1 MAGAIVETID
11 VDAGPGIAGLKEFT
25 DALEQAADKWAEFQ
39 AKMDSGLAGG
49 SADKLAASM
58 DEAAAA
64 ISAAADK
71 AASSLERIGEASD
84 SAAGGVE
91 RLDEAAAT
99 AGGSLDEAAA
109 GADAAAA
116 ASDRLAESADAA
128 SASLDRQAVSGK
140 AASDSAGESAAASE
154 GFGSTAKL
162 ALLGIGVAAAYGIDK
177 AMKFQSQMLL
187 LNTQAGVSMPNVKK
201 MSQGVLEISTQT
213 GQSLSNVSESAYHV
227 ASNMASMGSTV
238 PNMLN
243 AVKVAAQ
250 GATVGHA
257 NMVDVTNALTAA
269 IASGI
274 PGVKNYQQA
283 MGVLNSTVGSGDMT
297 MQDLADAFGTGMVAS
312 VKGYGLSIKDVGAA
326 LATFGDNNIRGA
338 KAGTDLRMAVQALAV
353 PVSTA
358 APELAKLGLTTNSLA
373 KDMQS
378 GGLLKALD
386 DLQSKFTKNGIT
398 AKNEGQVITD
408 LFGKKAGVGLS
419 LLMEQMDRLQSKYPA
434 LTKGANDFG
443 AAWQKTQ
450 ETPAQKWKE
459 LGAGLQASAVNFG
472 TSLLPAFSAAAGF
485 ADKILDDINST
496 KGAADG
502 LAVAFGAAVAVF
514 TTKKLVSGVQEA
526 FETGEKALGVLG
538 KIGQTIGIPGA
549 DKLAGAGQG
558 SASSSMAGAADT
570 QSAAAKTM
578 ADAAATQASAA
589 DKMASAATG
598 QETAGA
604 EEETA
609 ASGQK
614 VAGAEEDA
622 GGGLLGKG
630 GITGAVGTAGIGLII
645 SSLIDSALKGQKNS
659 QGNWLDNA
667 FGTPSKSGWNNWGS
681 FGHDVGDMWGAL
693 PGGAGN
699 AAAASSG
706 GTSRFESRFGIPAP
720 GTPAAPA
727 KIPEPDTSALEAA
740 KSKVQAEMSQIND
753 LISQGKAAKIP
764 APDLSALEEGKAKAE
779 RDLDNINAELKTAL
793 TKPAKVASPDMSALA
808 GAKATAA
815 QDAAGIHTAA
825 QDPLSK
831 PVKATAPDL
840 SAYAA
845 AHGAAAA
852 DGASISLGLASG
864 ILSEEG
870 AVVAAANQ
878 VASAATAAM
887 ARATDS
893 HSPSKVTEK
902 IGASVAEGLV
912 VGMEGGTAAVNAA
925 ATALGKNVAKATDI
939 TSIDSNVT
947 KLLGYVPKGDTG
959 LSKWLKDDE
968 AKLTGLANKR
978 QTLETEITDSQ
989 QIAQQALSNSSILNA
1004 ASYTPALAASNGP
1017 QSSYATV
1024 QGLQSMLADQQAFTQ
1039 QIGQLKK
1046 QGLNATSLNQ
1056 LVQGGAS
1063 SGLPITAGL
1072 IGNKGAIAQI
1082 NQLEAKLHS
1091 SAAQLGDE
1099 AAGPMFQAGQQAAQ
1113 GLAEGIKSE
1122 LGAVDNAIKAMA
1134 QSMVNAAKEA
1144 LKSKSPSL
1152 VFRDVGLSIPQG
1164 VALGV
1169 DAGTPVAQA
1178 AVGRMGSRLGGG
1190 HPGIDY
1196 GHAGGGGGSGGG
1208 GSVTIHNTTNVTV
1221 QGSVT
1226 TENDLLTKLQ
1236 SAQLKKAN
1244 NNWQGGWQLPGRK
1257 T

>member
-1 MAGAIVETID
+1 MAGAIIETID
-11 VDAGPGIAGLKEFT
+11 VDAGPGLAGLKEFT

-71 AASSLERIGEASD
+71 AAASLERIGEASD

-667 FGTPSKSGWNNWGS
+667 FGTPSKSGWNSWSS
-681 FGHDVGDMWGAL
+681 FGHDIGDLWGAL
-693 PGGAGN
+693 PGGTGN
-699 AAAASSG
+699 AAAASAG
-706 GTSRFESRFGIPAP
+706 GVSRSEARFGIPAP
-720 GTPAAPA
+720 GTSSSAPAA
-727 KIPEPDTSALEAA
+727 AA
-740 KSKVQAEMSQIND
+740 V
-753 LISQGKAAKIP
+753 P
-764 APDLSALEEGKAKAE
+764 APDLSALADAKTKAAQDMAGIGE
-779 RDLDNINAELKTAL
+779 ALDKV
-793 TKPAKVASPDMSALA
+793 TKPAKIAAPDLSALSD
-808 GAKATAA
+808 AKAKAA
-815 QDAAGIHTAA
+815 QDADGITTAMKT
-825 QDPLSK
+825 PLDK

-845 AHGAAAA
+845 AKGKAAA
-852 DGASISLGLASG
+852 DGAQIDAGLAAG
-864 ILSEEG
+864 ILAGEG
-870 AVVAAANQ
+870 AAVAAAQQ
-878 VASAATAAM
+878 VASAVSAAM
-887 ARATDS
+887 SSALKVS
-893 HSPSKVTEK
+893 SPSKVTEK
-902 IGASVAEGLV
+902 IGASAAQGLV
-912 VGMEGGTAAVNAA
+912 VGLEGGTSAVNAA
-925 ATALGKNVAKATDI
+925 ATALGKNVAKAADI
-939 TSIDSNVT
+939 TTLDSNVT
-947 KLLGYVPKGDTG
+947 KLLAYVPSGDTG
-959 LSKWLKDDE
+959 LTKMLKADQG
-968 AKLTGLANKR
+968 KLTTLANQR

-1196 GHAGGGGGSGGG
+1196 GHAGGGGGGGG
-1208 GSVTIHNTTNVTV
+1208 GTVTIHNVTNVTV